1 MEMTWAIWQYSNQPI
16 FMLSQDRYAIPS
28 HMRRL
33 RNSPNHNN
41 CNKGV
46 TCSVNNDTVFIGN
59 RAWMHTNSFKVP
71 FNHNYVR
78 IIALIFYWLDI
89 YWSGRHGVSIWGWRQ
104 DVHACGCT
112 GCGNSGLCCS
122 GGHCE
127 DGGQGGSTSASR
139 SGTRSLHVDWVNIML
154 CYVCLIL
161 MYNNIVIIDELLL
174 RSPSRSVSPK
184 IASLRM
190 CYLEIKQPRY
200 VDDSLTIQL
209 KPFLQLIN
217 T

>member
-1 MEMTWAIWQYSNQPI
+1 
-16 FMLSQDRYAIPS
+16 
-28 HMRRL
+28 
-33 RNSPNHNN
+33 
-41 CNKGV
+41 
-46 TCSVNNDTVFIGN
+46 
-59 RAWMHTNSFKVP
+59 
-71 FNHNYVR
+71 
-78 IIALIFYWLDI
+78 
-89 YWSGRHGVSIWGWRQ
+89 
-104 DVHACGCT
+104 
-112 GCGNSGLCCS
+112 
-122 GGHCE
+122 
-127 DGGQGGSTSASR
+127 
-139 SGTRSLHVDWVNIML
+139 
-154 CYVCLIL
+154 